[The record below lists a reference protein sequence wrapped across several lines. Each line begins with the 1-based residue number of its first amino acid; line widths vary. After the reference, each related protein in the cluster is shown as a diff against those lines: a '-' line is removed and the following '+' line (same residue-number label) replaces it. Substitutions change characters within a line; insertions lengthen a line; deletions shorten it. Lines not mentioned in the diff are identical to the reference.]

1 MSGTSDEH
9 EHEQPAQDQDADQQ
23 LSNLGMTQAG
33 QPLSGDEDLMDIR
46 LTTTGMPQMPNDLE
60 ESKSGEDQD

>member
-1 MSGTSDEH
+1 MSGTSDEQ
-9 EHEQPAQDQDADQQ
+9 EQPAQDQDADQQ
-23 LSNLGMTQAG
+23 LSNLRMTQAG

-60 ESKSGEDQD
+60 ESKSDEDQD